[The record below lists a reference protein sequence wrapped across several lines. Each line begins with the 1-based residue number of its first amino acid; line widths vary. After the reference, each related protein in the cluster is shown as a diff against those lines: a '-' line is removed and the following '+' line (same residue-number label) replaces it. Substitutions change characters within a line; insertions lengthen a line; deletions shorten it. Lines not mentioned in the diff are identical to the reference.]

1 MTAYPACQ
9 NRRTYR
15 TPYQE
20 TLLSGYTLDFHVKEK
35 LLRTTRNPDQ
45 YPQPYATLAFF
56 GNLSKYTMLQRKN
69 LATITKPLI
78 ITKDN
83 KSYSVRNLD
92 EGLLL
97 LRQWHIL
104 ESLEQRQHDR
114 NHSDEMTT

>member
-1 MTAYPACQ
+1 
-9 NRRTYR
+9 
-15 TPYQE
+15 
-20 TLLSGYTLDFHVKEK
+20 
-35 LLRTTRNPDQ
+35 
-45 YPQPYATLAFF
+45 
-56 GNLSKYTMLQRKN
+56 MLQRKN

-114 NHSDEMTT
+114 NHSDEMTTWQASTPPGLRASPGTPARALFLWVA